1 MAVWSVLKLKLSKLL
16 NIEWEDRETEDSYL
30 IERILYLV
38 RNGDRDL
45 KNLFESKAI
54 LTFSTQMS

>member
-1 MAVWSVLKLKLSKLL
+1 MKLSKLL

-38 RNGDRDL
+38 SERVKEKFIYAKKVIFL
-45 KNLFESKAI
+45 KYLQAS
-54 LTFSTQMS
+54 

>member
-1 MAVWSVLKLKLSKLL
+1 MAVWSVLKMKLSKLL

-38 RNGDRDL
+38 RERVKVKFINA
-45 KNLFESKAI
+45 KKVIFI
-54 LTFSTQMS
+54 